1 MTRIRLSRSKV
12 KGQGHQAAL
21 LTAALTRQAAAAVS
35 VGTYWE
41 WETTATNK
49 CKLNCDEFKKYLSS
63 SHMNSMFCDL
73 VDSTELSIIIHKM
86 KPNKSPGPDNIG
98 PKEVAEILTDPL
110 VHIFNLSLTTGVVP
124 DKLKIAK
131 IIPVFKKGDP
141 QLPSNYRP
149 ISLLN
154 VFSKLLEKIMYKR
167 LYSYLNSNNKLYQYQ
182 FGAQFLG

>member
-1 MTRIRLSRSKV
+1 
-12 KGQGHQAAL
+12 
-21 LTAALTRQAAAAVS
+21 
-35 VGTYWE
+35 
-41 WETTATNK
+41 
-49 CKLNCDEFKKYLSS
+49 
-63 SHMNSMFCDL
+63 
-73 VDSTELSIIIHKM
+73 M

-131 IIPVFKKGDP
+131 IIPVFKKGDT
-141 QLPSNYRP
+141 QLPSNYRH

>member
-1 MTRIRLSRSKV
+1 
-12 KGQGHQAAL
+12 
-21 LTAALTRQAAAAVS
+21 
-35 VGTYWE
+35 
-41 WETTATNK
+41 
-49 CKLNCDEFKKYLSS
+49 
-63 SHMNSMFCDL
+63 
-73 VDSTELSIIIHKM
+73 M

-98 PKEVAEILTDPL
+98 PKLIKEVAEILIDPL

-182 FGAQFLG
+182 FGFRKYYSTIFGLIDVADNIVIISVTLLFCVQNKLIVTYC